1 MINILR
7 QAGLKVTPQ
16 RLAILSFLEGNTSHP
31 SAEEIYRALKP
42 NFPSLSPATVY
53 NTLEALIRAGVLQEV
68 GIDPAR
74 RRVDPNPAPH
84 THFLCTKCSRV
95 YDLVLPAGELN
106 IPQRVAGFT
115 IHRYA
120 LNLYG
125 HCPSCAQPER
135 ETPPGQAQTQSDGPA
150 G

>member
-1 MINILR
+1 MISTLR
-7 QAGLKVTPQ
+7 QAGLKATPQ
-16 RLAILSFLEGNTSHP
+16 RLAILGFLQGNTTHP

-42 NFPSLSPATVY
+42 KFPSLSPATVY
-53 NTLEALIRAGVLQEV
+53 NTLEALIQAGVLQEV

-84 THFLCTKCSRV
+84 THFLCARCGRV
-95 YDLVLPAGELN
+95 YDLILPAVE
-106 IPQRVAGFT
+106 IDVPDEVAGFR

-125 HCPSCAQPER
+125 VCRECASGEGER
-135 ETPPGQAQTQSDGPA
+135 
-150 G
+150 